1 MNSNLSLTS
10 SFAFEVGSLVHVAI
24 DVTTYAGYGVGSG
37 KSLQASVH
45 GKPFSLQGLLEGTD
59 TASNL
64 GSFGMVSAEVLNFS
78 YKCRVVLFMQGPI
91 YKISEL
97 HALG

>member
-1 MNSNLSLTS
+1 
-10 SFAFEVGSLVHVAI
+10 VHVAI
-24 DVTTYAGYGVGSG
+24 DATMYAGYGIGSG

-45 GKPFSLQGLLEGTD
+45 GKPFSLQELLEGTD
-59 TASNL
+59 MASDL
-64 GSFGMVSAEVLNFS
+64 GSFGMVSTEVLNFS
-78 YKCRVVLFMQGPI
+78 YKRRVVLFTQGPI